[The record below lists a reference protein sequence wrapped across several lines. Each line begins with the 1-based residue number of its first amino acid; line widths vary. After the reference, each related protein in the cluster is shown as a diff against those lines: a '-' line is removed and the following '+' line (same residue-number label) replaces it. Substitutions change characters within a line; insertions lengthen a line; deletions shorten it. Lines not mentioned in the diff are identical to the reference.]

1 MSLLMQ
7 ALKKA
12 ERAKRSGLQEP
23 EPDGTELE
31 PRPPARE
38 PYPYVADDSP
48 ASTIKHELSLEPI
61 EPAVE
66 RPHDPVPPQARHE
79 VPHPEAR
86 IEPDMRP
93 AEDVRMATPA
103 DLDAISAA
111 SADTGSAAHSAGGAF
126 MAGREDTGYAAGSSA
141 DHTASGHQGS
151 GDDNAG
157 YGAGSG
163 APYGARGVA
172 DTAPSEAGAAHAGT
186 GRTAGAGHTSGHAGD
201 APWLGGGAGA
211 AHAAGRVDAAAG
223 ADGGNHAGRMGGHA
237 DAAAMQD
244 GVGHAGRS
252 GGRAGAAT
260 RAARAAAGESAA
272 ARRAAASAS
281 SEFAAQGASL
291 ATKGP
296 ARARTAADIPSERSG
311 LDPARL
317 RIAGLSGLLVLI
329 LGIFGYIYWKA
340 AMAPGP
346 GAGLPMVPMPPPGA
360 TGASGI
366 IVVPAATPAGAGQ
379 YAGGPG
385 IATDPALAQGG
396 ATPATIPGTSIAT
409 TPASASSAA
418 PSAVTPAAPAATAA
432 APAPP
437 VTDAASGAPAPAAVQ
452 PVRERAPAAR
462 PAAPRTTVPAG
473 PSAAQLA
480 SIDDPAMRRDAMR
493 DAAERQARAIQEVQ
507 ASQPATAPGA
517 MPAAAGVDP
526 ATLATAAAPASP
538 GGAAPASAGGAVPA
552 ALAGGEVRIS
562 RSTNAAIVNPSIQS
576 GYAAFQSG
584 DLATARQQYQLALGQ
599 DPTSRD
605 ALLGLAAVSLREHQ
619 GQQAA
624 ATYTRLLEL
633 DAADPD
639 ALAGLVSLGAGDM
652 QHSESRLKEL
662 LRRKP
667 EAGPVHFALG
677 NLYAKQ
683 ARWNE
688 AQQSFFRAYTSTPS
702 NPDYAFNLAVGLDRL
717 NQPRLAASYYQRAL
731 LLVQTVPASFD
742 RTAAERRLQELGGP
756 AAAP

>member
-1 MSLLMQ
+1 MQ

-23 EPDGTELE
+23 ELGDTELE

-38 PYPYVADDSP
+38 PYPYVADESP

-79 VPHPEAR
+79 VPHAEAR
-86 IEPDMRP
+86 IEPDMRL
-93 AEDVRMATPA
+93 AEDTAMATPA
-103 DLDAISAA
+103 DLDAIAAA
-111 SADTGSAAHSAGGAF
+111 SADTGPSPRFAGDANGAAGGDTGRASGGPGEAAASAGGSAHT
-126 MAGREDTGYAAGSSA
+126 GR
-141 DHTASGHQGS
+141 ASGPS
-151 GDDNAG
+151 
-157 YGAGSG
+157 
-163 APYGARGVA
+163 GVA
-172 DTAPSEAGAAHAGT
+172 A
-186 GRTAGAGHTSGHAGD
+186 
-201 APWLGGGAGA
+201 
-211 AHAAGRVDAAAG
+211 
-223 ADGGNHAGRMGGHA
+223 
-237 DAAAMQD
+237 
-244 GVGHAGRS
+244 
-252 GGRAGAAT
+252 

-291 ATKGP
+291 AAKGP
-296 ARARTAADIPSERSG
+296 ARARTAADIPSEHRG

-329 LGIFGYIYWKA
+329 LGIFGYVYWKA
-340 AMAPGP
+340 TMAPGP
-346 GAGLPMVPMPPPGA
+346 GAGLPMVPMPPPSA

-366 IVVPAATPAGAGQ
+366 IVVPGAGPTGAGQ

-385 IATDPALAQGG
+385 IATDPVLSQG
-396 ATPATIPGTSIAT
+396 AAMPATIPGTSIAT
-409 TPASASSAA
+409 A
-418 PSAVTPAAPAATAA
+418 PGTAPAA
-432 APAPP
+432 APP
-437 VTDAASGAPAPAAVQ
+437 QPSPPPVADAASGGIATAAVQ

-462 PAAPRTTVPAG
+462 SAAARSTVPTG

-480 SIDDPAMRRDAMR
+480 SIEDPAMRREAMR
-493 DAAERQARAIQEVQ
+493 DAAERQSRAIQEVQ
-507 ASQPATAPGA
+507 ASQPAAAPGA

-526 ATLATAAAPASP
+526 ATLAAA
-538 GGAAPASAGGAVPA
+538 GAPASAGGAAPA

-605 ALLGLAAVSLREHQ
+605 ALLGLAAVALREQQ

-633 DAADPD
+633 DAGDPD

-667 EAGPVHFALG
+667 EVGSVHFALG

>member
-1 MSLLMQ
+1 ME

-23 EPDGTELE
+23 EPDDTELE

-38 PYPYVADDSP
+38 PYVADDSP
-48 ASTIKHELSLEPI
+48 ATTIKHELSLEPI

-79 VPHPEAR
+79 VPHPEIR
-86 IEPDMRP
+86 TEPDMRL
-93 AEDVRMATPA
+93 AEDAGMATPA
-103 DLDAISAA
+103 DLEAITNA
-111 SADTGSAAHSAGGAF
+111 SADAGSASTRPSSGDGRVGGAAGG
-126 MAGREDTGYAAGSSA
+126 
-141 DHTASGHQGS
+141 
-151 GDDNAG
+151 
-157 YGAGSG
+157 
-163 APYGARGVA
+163 P
-172 DTAPSEAGAAHAGT
+172 
-186 GRTAGAGHTSGHAGD
+186 
-201 APWLGGGAGA
+201 GGGATDR
-211 AHAAGRVDAAAG
+211 AAGVPPHHNAERTA
-223 ADGGNHAGRMGGHA
+223 N
-237 DAAAMQD
+237 
-244 GVGHAGRS
+244 
-252 GGRAGAAT
+252 GRAGAG
-260 RAARAAAGESAA
+260 RAAAAGGGEAARSARAAAGESAA

-281 SEFAAQGASL
+281 SAFAAQGASL
-291 ATKGP
+291 AAKGP
-296 ARARTAADIPSERSG
+296 ARARTAADIPSEHRG

-329 LGIFGYIYWKA
+329 LGIFAYIYWKA
-340 AMAPGP
+340 TMAPGP
-346 GAGLPMVPMPPPGA
+346 GAGLPMVPMPPPSA

-366 IVVPAATPAGAGQ
+366 IVVPGAVPAGTGQ
-379 YAGGPG
+379 YTGSPG
-385 IATDPALAQGG
+385 ITADPALAQ
-396 ATPATIPGTSIAT
+396 AAAPTTIPGTSLA
-409 TPASASSAA
+409 PAPAA
-418 PSAVTPAAPAATAA
+418 PAVAAPAAT
-432 APAPP
+432 PAPP
-437 VTDAASGAPAPAAVQ
+437 ISGAAGAGTATAAVP

-462 PAAPRTTVPAG
+462 PAATRTTVPAG
-473 PSAAQLA
+473 PTASQLA
-480 SIDDPAMRRDAMR
+480 SIEDPAMRREAMR
-493 DAAERQARAIQEVQ
+493 DAADRQARAIQEVQ
-507 ASQPATAPGA
+507 ATSGT
-517 MPAAAGVDP
+517 MPAATGVDP
-526 ATLATAAAPASP
+526 ASLAVASAPASAA
-538 GGAAPASAGGAVPA
+538 GAAPA
-552 ALAGGEVRIS
+552 ALASGEVRIS
-562 RSTNAAIVNPSIQS
+562 RSTNAAVINPSTQS
-576 GYAAFQSG
+576 GYAAFQAG

-605 ALLGLAAVSLREHQ
+605 ALLGLAAIALRENQ
-619 GQQAA
+619 GAQAA

-639 ALAGLVSLGAGDM
+639 ALAGLVTLRAGDL

-667 EAGPVHFALG
+667 EAGAVHFALG

-688 AQQSFFRAYTSTPS
+688 AQQSFFRAYTATPS